1 MTRFVG
7 LDVSQKMTVICVVDD
22 AGRRLWRGQCP
33 TVPEQITVLVRWHAG
48 DDARIG
54 IETGAMTPW
63 LVHELRNLGLEV
75 VCLDA
80 RHARAAFKMQI
91 NKTDQNDAGGLGVPI
106 PKFLC
111 TFCVCVEC
119 AVAEAFDGCEDGI
132 GGFCPTERLGRG
144 ISDFD
149 ISGDRGF
156 QFDYGSMR
164 AALDLLLGQEREE
177 ALDLIDPG

>member
-1 MTRFVG
+1 MTRYVG

-33 TVPEQITVLVRWHAG
+33 TVPEHHRFGPPRAG

-80 RHARAAFKMQI
+80 RHARAALKMQI
-91 NKTDQNDAGGLGVPI
+91 NKTDQNDAEGLAQIVRTG
-106 PKFLC
+106 
-111 TFCVCVEC
+111 
-119 AVAEAFDGCEDGI
+119 
-132 GGFCPTERLGRG
+132 
-144 ISDFD
+144 
-149 ISGDRGF
+149 
-156 QFDYGSMR
+156 
-164 AALDLLLGQEREE
+164 
-177 ALDLIDPG
+177 